1 MKNFI
6 RNILQRSLGF
16 KNYLFFF
23 SLYSIKTI
31 DSGNYE
37 REFIKFLKMIKKRGI
52 ILDIG
57 ANIGITAAP
66 LAKNAPNAEIHA
78 YEPISENFSTLGK
91 VTGFLKLKNVKLFNL
106 ALGNQE
112 GTLKMIMPLQG
123 NSRMQGLSK
132 AYEEG
137 SDEKG
142 ILYEVPLKRLDDL
155 YPAETEINAIKLD
168 VENFELEVLRGGKK
182 LLKRNKPMIYCE
194 LWDNENRKL
203 VFELI
208 KSIGYDIY
216 VFDPK
221 TDHLDPLE
229 SATDIPGNNFFFIH
243 PAHL

>member
-6 RNILQRSLGF
+6 RHILQRSLGF

-23 SLYSIKTI
+23 SLYSIRTI
-31 DSGNYE
+31 ESGNYE
-37 REFIKFLKMIKKRGI
+37 REFIKFLKIIKKRGI

-66 LAKNAPNAEIHA
+66 LAKNAPHAEIHA

-91 VTGFLKLKNVKLFNL
+91 VAGFLKLKNVKLFNL
-106 ALGNQE
+106 A
-112 GTLKMIMPLQG
+112 P
-123 NSRMQGLSK
+123 
-132 AYEEG
+132 
-137 SDEKG
+137 
-142 ILYEVPLKRLDDL
+142 
-155 YPAETEINAIKLD
+155 IKLD

-182 LLKRNKPMIYCE
+182 MLERNKPMIYCE
-194 LWDNENRKL
+194 LWDNENRTL

-221 TDHLDPLE
+221 TDNLEHLE
-229 SATDIPGNNFFFIH
+229 SAGDLSGNNFFFIH